1 MSRIKVTCKEVQLHL
16 MSQSTLTLFYFLF
29 SLKYLRQKLLHSQ
42 TRVRLF
48 YCFLEGKTKTKKT
61 PELSETK
68 TSRKYKLFLNSI
80 SSRGSV
86 RSLSFGFGQSYY
98 SVFSINRPAKQRPIR
113 LSVIITSLID
123 PQSITRHECDPNS
136 KADQDLKLLTTE
148 NIGPLI
154 TAFKGRSVNNG
165 VMEERNEAA

>member
-1 MSRIKVTCKEVQLHL
+1 MSRIKATCKEVQLHL

-48 YCFLEGKTKTKKT
+48 YCFLEGKTKTEKT
-61 PELSETK
+61 PECI
-68 TSRKYKLFLNSI
+68 LNH
-80 SSRGSV
+80 
-86 RSLSFGFGQSYY
+86 
-98 SVFSINRPAKQRPIR
+98 PAKQRSIR
-113 LSVIITSLID
+113 LSVIITSLIG
-123 PQSITRHECDPNS
+123 PQSITRHECNPHS

-154 TAFKGRSVNNG
+154 NAFKGRSVNNG

>member
-1 MSRIKVTCKEVQLHL
+1 MSRIKATCKQVQLHL

-48 YCFLEGKTKTKKT
+48 IVFWKEKQKQKEHWSYPKRKCLVNISYFWIPYPAEVRLD
-61 PELSETK
+61 LSHLDLASHIT
-68 TSRKYKLFLNSI
+68 
-80 SSRGSV
+80 V
-86 RSLSFGFGQSYY
+86 Y
-98 SVFSINRPAKQRPIR
+98 SQQRPIR
-113 LSVIITSLID
+113 LSVIITSLIG
-123 PQSITRHECDPNS
+123 PQSITRHECDPHS

-154 TAFKGRSVNNG
+154 NAFKGRSVNNG
-165 VMEERNEAA
+165 VMDDRNEAA